1 MIGKLKK
8 IFNKIN
14 TMSPA
19 AKASFWFVVS
29 NIALKGISFITTPIF
44 TRLMDVADY
53 GATSVF
59 VTWEG
64 VISIFATLTLSGGVY
79 KVAMTKYEDDVDSY
93 TSSMLG
99 LTALASV
106 LVYTVC
112 ILINVLFPTLFE
124 MNNAYLLYMWLQTF
138 TSAATSFWII
148 RQTFNFKY
156 KKVIAF
162 TFVNAIGSP
171 AIAIAAIYMFPS
183 HKAFAKVIGSGV
195 VGIVIGLYIL
205 VTTIRKGK
213 TLFHKQY
220 WIYALKFNLPLLPHY
235 LSSIWLNSGDKLML
249 DNMISRE
256 SAGLYSIAHSITGVV
271 SIVTQAINH
280 SLIPYTLQSIKKNK
294 LKDLY
299 ITVLGCSTLV
309 GVICIGIVLF
319 AKEGILIFATEEYM
333 DAIWFVAPLAF
344 SVLVS
349 FVAGLIGNIIFYYEK
364 TGHMSAISITCGV
377 ANIVLNAIGLTF
389 FGAIAV
395 GYTTLICSFLQMLL
409 YYFVARKFEKNL
421 NRIINL
427 KFLFCIFGAFAALMI
442 YAMFFYNSLVM
453 KIALVVAIL
462 VLLAIFRKKIFGM
475 FKAMKEGKNENSAR
489 EAKA

>member
-1 MIGKLKK
+1 MVGKVKSFLKK
-8 IFNKIN
+8 LN

-19 AKASFWFVVS
+19 AKASFWFVIS
-29 NIALKGISFITTPIF
+29 SICLKGISFITTPIF
-44 TRLMDVADY
+44 TRLLDVADY
-53 GATSVF
+53 GTTSVF

-79 KVAMTKYEDDVDSY
+79 NVAMTKYEDDVDAY

-106 LVYTVC
+106 FVYTVC
-112 ILINVLFPTLFE
+112 ILINILFPTLFE
-124 MNNAYLLYMWLQTF
+124 MDNVYLLYMWLQTF
-138 TSAATSFWII
+138 TSAATSFWIM
-148 RQTFNFKY
+148 RQRFNFKY

-171 AIAIAAIYMFPS
+171 VIAIAAIYLFPS
-183 HKAFAKVIGSGV
+183 HKAFAKVIGAGV
-195 VGIVIGLYIL
+195 VGIVIGVYIL
-205 VTTIRKGK
+205 VTTLVKGK
-213 TLFHKQY
+213 TLFHKKY

-271 SIVTQAINH
+271 SIVTQAINS

-299 ITVLGCSTLV
+299 MTVLGCSALV

-319 AKEGILIFATEEYM
+319 AKEGILIFATQAYM

-344 SVLVS
+344 SVLIS
-349 FVAGLIGNIIFYYEK
+349 FVAGLVGNIIFYYEK
-364 TGHMSAISITCGV
+364 TSHMSTISITCGV
-377 ANIVLNAIGLTF
+377 TNLVLNGIGLTL
-389 FGAIAV
+389 FGALAV
-395 GYTTLICSFLQMLL
+395 GYTTLICSFLQMIL
-409 YYFVARKFEKNL
+409 YYLCARKFEKNL
-421 NRIINL
+421 DKIINL
-427 KFLFCIFGAFAALMI
+427 KLLFCIYGAFAVLMV
-442 YAMFFYNSLVM
+442 YAMLFYNSFVM
-453 KIALVVAIL
+453 KLALVLVIL
-462 VLLAIFRKKIFGM
+462 IAMVVFKNRIIGM
-475 FKAMKEGKNENSAR
+475 LKTMKEGK
-489 EAKA
+489 KG

>member
-1 MIGKLKK
+1 M
-8 IFNKIN
+8 NKIKN
-14 TMSPA
+14 FFGRLQTMSPA

-44 TRLMDVADY
+44 TRLLDVADY
-53 GATSVF
+53 GTTSVF

-64 VISIFATLTLSGGVY
+64 VISIFATLTLAGGVY
-79 KVAMTKYEDDVDSY
+79 NVAMTKYEDDVDAY

-99 LTALASV
+99 LTALSSV

-112 ILINVLFPTLFE
+112 ILINVIFPSLFE
-124 MNNAYLLYMWLQTF
+124 MNTAYLLYMWLQTF
-138 TSAATSFWII
+138 TSAATSFWTM
-148 RQTFNFKY
+148 RQRFNFKY

-171 AIAIAAIYMFPS
+171 VLAIAAIHMFPS
-183 HKAFAKVIGSGV
+183 HKAFAKVIGAGV
-195 VGIVIGLYIL
+195 VGIVIGIYIL
-205 VTTIRKGK
+205 FTTIRKGK

-220 WIYALKFNLPLLPHY
+220 WTYALKFNLPLLPHY

-319 AKEGILIFATEEYM
+319 AKEGILFFATHEYL
-333 DAIWFVAPLAF
+333 DAIWFVAPLSF

-349 FVAGLIGNIIFYYEK
+349 FVSGLIGNIIFYYEK
-364 TGHMSAISITCGV
+364 TQYMSAISITCGV
-377 ANIVLNAIGLTF
+377 ANIVLNVVGITV
-389 FGAIAV
+389 FGSVAV
-395 GYTTLICSFLQMLL
+395 AYVTLICSFLHMIL
-409 YYFVARKFEKNL
+409 YYLCARKFEKNL
-421 NRIINL
+421 NKIINL
-427 KFLFCIFGAFAALMI
+427 KLLFGIYAVFTVLMI
-442 YAMFFYNSLVM
+442 YAMVFYDNLIMKISLV
-453 KIALVVAIL
+453 AAIL
-462 VLLAIFRKKIFGM
+462 LLLVIFRKKIIGM
-475 FKAMKEGKNENSAR
+475 LKKMKAGKSDKVEQ
-489 EAKA
+489 EAKE

>member
-8 IFNKIN
+8 FFNKIN
-14 TMSPA
+14 AMSPA
-19 AKASFWFVVS
+19 AKASFWFVIS

-44 TRLMDVADY
+44 TRLMNVADY
-53 GATSVF
+53 GTTSVF

-64 VISIFATLTLSGGVY
+64 VISIFATLSLAGGVY
-79 KVAMTKYEDDVDSY
+79 NVAMTKYEDDVDAY

-99 LTALASV
+99 LTAVASV

-112 ILINVLFPTLFE
+112 ILINVLFPSLFS
-124 MNNAYLLYMWLQTF
+124 MDNAYLLYMWLQTF
-138 TSAATSFWII
+138 TSAATSFWIM
-148 RQTFNFKY
+148 RQRFNFKY

-162 TFVNAIGSP
+162 TFINAIGSP
-171 AIAIAAIYMFPS
+171 AIAIAAIYMFPE
-183 HKAFAKVIGSGV
+183 HKAFAKVFGAGV
-195 VGIVIGLYIL
+195 VGIVIGIYIL
-205 VTTIRKGK
+205 VTTLKKGK
-213 TLFHKQY
+213 TVFHKKY

-280 SLIPYTLQSIKKNK
+280 SLIPYTLQSIKKDK

-319 AKEGILIFATEEYM
+319 AKEGILIFATKEYL

-344 SVLVS
+344 SVLVA
-349 FVAGLIGNIIFYYEK
+349 FVTGLIGNILFYYEK

-377 ANIVLNAIGLTF
+377 ANLVLNAIGLTL

-395 GYTTLICSFLQMLL
+395 GYTTLICSFLQMFL
-409 YYFVARKFEKNL
+409 YYFTVRKFEKNL
-421 NRIINL
+421 NKIINL
-427 KFLFCIFGAFAALMI
+427 KFLFCIYGMFTVLMV

-453 KIALVVAIL
+453 KIALIAVIL
-462 VLLAIFRKKIFGM
+462 LLLAVFRKKIVGM
-475 FKAMKEGKNENSAR
+475 FRNMKNKE
-489 EAKA
+489 

>member
-8 IFNKIN
+8 FFNKIN
-14 TMSPA
+14 AMSPA

-53 GATSVF
+53 GTTSVF

-64 VISIFATLTLSGGVY
+64 VISIFATLTLAGGVY
-79 KVAMTKYEDDVDSY
+79 NVAMTKYEDDVDAY

-99 LTALASV
+99 LTAVASV
-106 LVYTVC
+106 FVYTVC
-112 ILINVLFPTLFE
+112 LLINVLFPFIFKLDNT
-124 MNNAYLLYMWLQTF
+124 YLLYMWIQTF
-138 TSAATSFWII
+138 TSAATSFWIM
-148 RQTFNFKY
+148 RQRFNFKY

-171 AIAIAAIYMFPS
+171 AVAIAAIYMFPE
-183 HKAFAKVIGSGV
+183 HKAFAKVIGAGV
-195 VGIVIGLYIL
+195 VGIVIGIYIL
-205 VTTIRKGK
+205 VTTLKKGK
-213 TLFHKQY
+213 TVFHKKY

-280 SLIPYTLQSIKKNK
+280 SLIPYTLQSIKKDK

-299 ITVLGCSTLV
+299 MTVLGCSTLV
-309 GVICIGIVLF
+309 GIICIGLVLF
-319 AKEGILIFATEEYM
+319 AKEGILIFATKKYM

-344 SVLVS
+344 SVLVA
-349 FVAGLIGNIIFYYEK
+349 FVTGLVGNILFYYEK

-377 ANIVLNAIGLTF
+377 ANLVLNAIGLYF

-395 GYTTLICSFLQMLL
+395 GYTTLICSFLQMFL
-409 YYFVARKFEKNL
+409 YYFTVKKFEKNL
-421 NRIINL
+421 DKIINL
-427 KFLFCIFGAFAALMI
+427 KFLFCIYGVFTVLMV

-453 KIALVVAIL
+453 KIALILAIL
-462 VLLAIFRKKIFGM
+462 LAVIIFKNKIVGM
-475 FKAMKEGKNENSAR
+475 FRNMKNKE
-489 EAKA
+489 